1 MALVPVFNTSDLV
14 KLKASLRKVTFT
26 GAARTALTVASK
38 ATRKRLKAETKG
50 TSQFY
55 SSDELSRSW
64 RQLRLNDGKNRS
76 VKIYAHGVD
85 SRGTLNWKKMLWLE
99 FGTREA
105 IYSKS
110 GKSMPVRITRA
121 GYANPKNA
129 KLGRDYVRAYRVKGQ
144 KPKRILARV
153 RRDVIGIMLSALDKN
168 LKI

>member
-1 MALVPVFNTSDLV
+1 MAIPVFNTSDLV

-38 ATRKRLKAETKG
+38 ATRKRLKAETQG
-50 TSQFY
+50 TSEYY
-55 SSDELSRSW
+55 SSKELSRSW

-76 VKIYAHGVD
+76 IKIYPNGVD
-85 SRGTLNWKKMLWLE
+85 SRGTPNWKKMLWLE
-99 FGTREA
+99 FGTPDV

-110 GKSMPVRITRA
+110 RKPMPVRITRA
-121 GYANPKNA
+121 GYKNLKNA
-129 KLGRDYVRAYRVKGQ
+129 KLGRDYRRAYKVKGQ
-144 KPKRILARV
+144 KPKKILARV